1 MSTVHNSY
9 FTKRQKDHDVNVDA
23 DSHGGGDE
31 NDAVIINDDDDDDE
45 RDDWGFPKQVLEC
58 T

>member
-45 RDDWGFPKQVLEC
+45 RDD
-58 T
+58 